1 MLELDEDDMQW
12 TDEARESFRIAAAD
26 LVEAINRHSA
36 ALLEMTG
43 TDADAEA
50 IAEAG
55 EAVESA
61 ATVYA
66 DKQYEFTGTV
76 PPLGLDEEDDYSYD
90 EDLYDDAEDAD
101 EGLEDDAEDLE
112 EGDEDDLEY
121 DDADVEEGDLDEG
134 DDESDVD
141 LEESGEPAAKLT
153 VLHRVDFVVTDELAV
168 LQAGKEAYVE
178 GFDDDGDEDGEP
190 VDVADLSEALQQIQ
204 QAGGIEAL
212 ADTPGLASAG
222 ATTWVLEA
230 TDLLDEQESLEWPD
244 SPFALGDDAPQ
255 RLLHRLDEVA
265 S

>member
-1 MLELDEDDMQW
+1 MFELDEDDTQW
-12 TDEARESFRIAAAD
+12 TDEARESFRTAASELA
-26 LVEAINRHSA
+26 EAIGRHSA
-36 ALLEMTG
+36 ALLEMSG

-55 EAVESA
+55 EALEDA
-61 ATVYA
+61 ATAYA

-90 EDLYDDAEDAD
+90 DGVSDELDDS
-101 EGLEDDAEDLE
+101 
-112 EGDEDDLEY
+112 DEDDLAEA
-121 DDADVEEGDLDEG
+121 DDVDLDDVDLDE
-134 DDESDVD
+134 DAEDEVDIEESD
-141 LEESGEPAAKLT
+141 EPAAKLT
-153 VLHRVDFVVTDELAV
+153 VLHRVDFVVTDEPAV
-168 LQAGKEAYVE
+168 IQAGKEAYVE
-178 GFDDDGDEDGEP
+178 SYDDEADDVEEP
-190 VDVADLSEALQQIQ
+190 GDVADLSAALQQIQ

-230 TDLLDEQESLEWPD
+230 TDLLDEQEPVEWPD
-244 SPFALGDDAPQ
+244 SPFALGEDAPQ

>member
-1 MLELDEDDMQW
+1 MSELDEDDTQW
-12 TDEARESFRIAAAD
+12 TDEARESFRTAAAN
-26 LVEAINRHSA
+26 LVEATRQHSA

-50 IAEAG
+50 IAEVG
-55 EAVESA
+55 EHLEAA
-61 ATVYA
+61 ATTYA
-66 DKQYEFTGTV
+66 DTQFELTGTV

-90 EDLYDDAEDAD
+90 DGLYYEDEDLTDVDLDGDLDAEGD
-101 EGLEDDAEDLE
+101 GE
-112 EGDEDDLEY
+112 E
-121 DDADVEEGDLDEG
+121 DVEE
-134 DDESDVD
+134 SD
-141 LEESGEPAAKLT
+141 EPAAKLT

-168 LQAGKEAYVE
+168 IQAGKEAYH
-178 GFDDDGDEDGEP
+178 DAWDGEP
-190 VDVADLSEALQQIQ
+190 ESDDPDAEDAIDVADLSGALQQIQ

-230 TDLLDEQESLEWPD
+230 TDLLDEREPEEWPE
-244 SPFALGDDAPQ
+244 SPFAPGDNVDQ

>member
-1 MLELDEDDMQW
+1 MFELDEDDTQW
-12 TDEARESFRIAAAD
+12 TGEARESFRIAAAD

-55 EAVESA
+55 EALEAA
-61 ATVYA
+61 ATTYA

-90 EDLYDDAEDAD
+90 DGLYDDEFDEDGSGESDELDAEDEDAD
-101 EGLEDDAEDLE
+101 
-112 EGDEDDLEY
+112 DEDDE
-121 DDADVEEGDLDEG
+121 
-134 DDESDVD
+134 VD
-141 LEESGEPAAKLT
+141 LEESGEPAPKLT
-153 VLHRVDFVVTDELAV
+153 VLHRIDFVVTDEFAV
-168 LQAGKEAYVE
+168 IQAGKEAYVE
-178 GFDDDGDEDGEP
+178 SYDGDDEEEDGDDEP

-222 ATTWVLEA
+222 ASTWVLEA
-230 TDLLDEQESLEWPD
+230 TDLLDEQEPVEWPE
-244 SPFALGDDAPQ
+244 SPFALGEDTPE